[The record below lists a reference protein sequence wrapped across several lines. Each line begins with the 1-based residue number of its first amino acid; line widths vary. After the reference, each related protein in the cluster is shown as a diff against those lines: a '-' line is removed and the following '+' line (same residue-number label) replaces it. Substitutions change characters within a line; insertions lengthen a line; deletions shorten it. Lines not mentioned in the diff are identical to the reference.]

1 MPDQSYK
8 FLVYVMNYQDTN
20 NSTESSNTRS
30 HHLLEDVFLVILIL
44 LTMLGIYISDV
55 SSFDESGTADIDGYL
70 YWMIMIFVF
79 AISAMLISM
88 VQSKHRMI
96 DFKHILIEQSLH
108 WFGAILALFG
118 VLLLVHAGSLSHE
131 SATLVFLLVL
141 SLATYLDGIRI
152 GWRFGLIGNYLG
164 LAAVVM
170 AYSDNFM
177 WVLYLIAISMII
189 AVFFVDRKRNQKKKL
204 EQVEVSSEQ

>member
-1 MPDQSYK
+1 
-8 FLVYVMNYQDTN
+8 MNDQDTI

-44 LTMLGIYISDV
+44 LTMLGIYISDIA
-55 SSFDESGTADIDGYL
+55 SFDQFGTADIDGYL

-79 AISAMLISM
+79 AISAMLISL
-88 VQSKHRMI
+88 VQSKHKMI
-96 DFKHILIEQSLH
+96 DFKHILVEQSLH

-131 SATLVFLLVL
+131 SAALVFLLVL

-164 LAAVVM
+164 LAAVIL
-170 AYSDNFM
+170 AYSDNAM
-177 WVLYLIAISMII
+177 WILYLIAIAMII
-189 AVFFVDRKRNQKKKL
+189 AVFFVDRKRKL
-204 EQVEVSSEQ
+204 SKPLDQAEAPTE

>member
-1 MPDQSYK
+1 MPDQSFK
-8 FLVYVMNYQDTN
+8 FLVNVMNDQDTIN
-20 NSTESSNTRS
+20 TTESPGTRS

-44 LTMLGIYISDV
+44 LSMLGIYISDV
-55 SSFDESGTADIDGYL
+55 ASFNDLGSADIDGYL

-79 AISAMLISM
+79 AISAMLISL
-88 VQSKHRMI
+88 VQSKHKMV

-164 LAAVVM
+164 LAAVIM
-170 AYSDNFM
+170 AYSDNVM
-177 WVLYLIAISMII
+177 WILYLIAILMIA
-189 AVFFVDRKRNQKKKL
+189 AVFFVDRKRKL
-204 EQVEVSSEQ
+204 SKPEEQVEAPTE